1 MRCADLGPT
10 PGRQR
15 SAWMSSSRAAGFSIA
30 PLQIFTMFALMS
42 AGGSLALV
50 ALLFYRRFGL
60 DLDRETVGVFTL
72 FGILFSRGCWSL
84 SLFHMFI
91 ENDSRLR

>member
-1 MRCADLGPT
+1 MTYSSKNVVGLFVC
-10 PGRQR
+10 
-15 SAWMSSSRAAGFSIA
+15 SARH
-30 PLQIFTMFALMS
+30 PLATVVW
-42 AGGSLALV
+42 AGGESAAQFSVVPDSNPPLGSSA
-50 ALLFYRRFGL
+50 AKS
-60 DLDRETVGVFTL
+60 TL